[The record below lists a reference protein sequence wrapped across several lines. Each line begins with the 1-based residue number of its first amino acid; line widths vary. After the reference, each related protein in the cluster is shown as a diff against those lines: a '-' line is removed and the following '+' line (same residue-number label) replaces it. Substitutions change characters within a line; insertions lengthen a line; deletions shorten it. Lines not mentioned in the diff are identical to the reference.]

1 MAISFAE
8 PWMLLALIP
17 AALGFWWWWRSDHRW
32 EKIKKRM
39 ILTMRA
45 VIVLLLILSLARMGL
60 LTPVQEQTVVFV
72 VDRSASVHDEEKAL
86 EVIKNAV
93 AGKRVEDRFAV
104 ISAGAEPVVEQPM
117 TTGSA
122 LTSLSAVINPH
133 ATDLAAALRLAGG
146 LIPSDARGRVVL
158 ISDGEETQGEMVA
171 AAQELQERG
180 IRLDVVSL
188 QVNHGED
195 VLLTDLDL
203 PPRLYTGEKFDITVQ
218 AESTTATKATLR
230 LYEGNEQIGE
240 QRVDVQKGKNRWSFS
255 VQAKGG
261 GFLRYRAEIEPE
273 QDRIDANNRVY
284 GFSQVEGAPSVLVL
298 EGKKG
303 EASNLVSAL
312 QASGVKVRIST
323 PATLPTELEAYK
335 QYTSIVLA
343 NLPAHDLSESQMERL
358 HAAVRDLGIGL
369 VMTGGENSFGMGGWF
384 DTPIEKAL
392 PVQMEL
398 QDKKRKPSL
407 GLILVIDKS
416 GSMEGRN
423 IELARE
429 AAVRSLQLLSPQDQV
444 GVLGFDSDFSWVVP
458 PGPVKNKNELES
470 KILRMKADGG
480 TDIYPAVEEAYEKIK
495 ELPTQRK
502 HIILLSDGMSS
513 QQGNYEALTEK
524 MKNEGITMSTV
535 AVGQEADRRLLGR
548 LASLAGGSYYYT
560 TDSSSIPTIFSKETI
575 KATRSYIVEE
585 PFRPKW
591 VGGADWARNLPGLP
605 PLRAYVA
612 TTPKQTAEVVLASP
626 YPDPVL
632 ARWQYGLGRTV
643 AWTSDLDGRWSKEWI
658 TWSSFPAFV
667 NQVVGWTFP
676 QTSSSQLQVD
686 SIVEG
691 NRARVEI
698 YYNGEPEDAPDSLQ
712 LTVID
717 DQMNKRKI
725 EAKVVAPGKYRAE
738 FTVDEPGTYL
748 LQATTGRKGATETF
762 GLAVPYSPEYTLP
775 TEGEQKMVRAA
786 EAGGGTP
793 LAKPTDAFADN
804 LASQWANREIALL
817 LLSIAALL
825 WPFDVAV
832 RRLSF
837 SRETLA
843 QVWSWFR
850 RKGSEEKKESQPTH
864 LSRLQKRAQ
873 EAIQERTNI
882 ESEKM
887 EGLLKRKQAIRETS
901 FLRKERTTSRPKTA
915 TEEKQQQPEQKKEKK
930 QESTPVDNP
939 EETHVSRLLA
949 AKRRKR

>member
-1 MAISFAE
+1 
-8 PWMLLALIP
+8 MLLALLP
-17 AALGFWWWWRSDHRW
+17 AALGFWWWWRNDHRW
-32 EKIKKRM
+32 EKGKKRL

-60 LTPVQEQTVVFV
+60 LIPVQEQTVVFV

-86 EVIKNAV
+86 EVIQNAV
-93 AGKRVEDRFAV
+93 ASKRVEDRFAV

-171 AAQELQERG
+171 AAQELRERG
-180 IRLDVVSL
+180 IRLDVLSL
-188 QVNHGED
+188 PVNHGED
-195 VLLTDLDL
+195 VLLTGLDL

-218 AESTTATKATLR
+218 AESTTTTKATLR

-240 QRVDVQKGKNRWSFS
+240 QRVDVQKGKNRWRFS
-255 VQAKGG
+255 VQAKGT
-261 GFLRYRAEIEPE
+261 GFLRYRAEIEPKKDE
-273 QDRIDANNRVY
+273 VDANNRVY

-303 EASNLVSAL
+303 EARNLVSAL

-323 PATLPTELEAYK
+323 PSTLPTELDAYK
-335 QYTSIVLA
+335 QYSSIVLA
-343 NLPAHDLSESQMERL
+343 NLPAHALSESQMERL

-384 DTPIEKAL
+384 NTPVEKAL

-398 QDKKRKPSL
+398 QDKKRIPSL
-407 GLILVIDKS
+407 GLVLVIDKS

-423 IELARE
+423 IALARE
-429 AAVRSLQLLSPQDQV
+429 AAVRSLQLLGSQDQV

-458 PGPVKNKNELES
+458 PGPVKDKNELES
-470 KILRMKADGG
+470 KILRMQANGG
-480 TDIYPAVEEAYEKIK
+480 TNIYPAVEEAYEKIK

-513 QQGNYEALTEK
+513 QQENYEALIEK

-535 AVGQEADRRLLGR
+535 AVGQEADRRLLNR
-548 LASLAGGSYYYT
+548 LAKLAGGSYYYT

-591 VGGADWARNLPGLP
+591 VGGADWTHHLSGLP
-605 PLRAYVA
+605 PLRAYVV

-676 QTSSSQLQVD
+676 QTSSGQLQVD

-691 NRARVEI
+691 NQARVEVF
-698 YYNGEPEDAPDSLQ
+698 YNGESEDAPDSLE

-717 DQMNKRKI
+717 DQMKKRKI

-748 LQATTGRKGATETF
+748 LQATAGKKGKGATETF

-786 EAGGGTP
+786 EVGGGTP

-817 LLSIAALL
+817 LLSIAASL

-837 SRETLA
+837 SREPLA
-843 QVWSWFR
+843 QVLGWLR
-850 RKGSEEKKESQPTH
+850 RKDSKEKKESQPTH
-864 LSRLQKRAQ
+864 FSRLQKRAQ

-882 ESEKM
+882 KSEEV
-887 EGLLKRKQAIRETS
+887 EGLLKQKQAIRES
-901 FLRKERTTSRPKTA
+901 LFLTKEKITPPRPKTA
-915 TEEKQQQPEQKKEKK
+915 TEEKQQPKPKKEKK

-939 EETHVSRLLA
+939 EETHISRLLA
-949 AKRRKR
+949 AKRRKK